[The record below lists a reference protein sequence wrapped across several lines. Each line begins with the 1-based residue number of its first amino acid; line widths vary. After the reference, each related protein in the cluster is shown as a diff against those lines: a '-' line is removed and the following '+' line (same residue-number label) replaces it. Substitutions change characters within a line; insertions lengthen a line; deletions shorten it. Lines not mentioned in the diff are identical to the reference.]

1 MEMGQR
7 AAKMEVKEK
16 LSTLWIV
23 VMFNMAFADILS
35 FMIEFS
41 NGLTAEVQATQ
52 ALMLIAA
59 FILEIPIMMII
70 LSRILNFKINR
81 WANIIASIVTM
92 LFVIGGGSFYLHYLF
107 FASVEVV
114 CLLLILW
121 FACRW
126 QPSSASEMIYQMN
139 RGEV

>member
-1 MEMGQR
+1 MEMGQGV
-7 AAKMEVKEK
+7 AKMEVKEK

-52 ALMLIAA
+52 AMMLIAA
-59 FILEIPIMMII
+59 FILEIPIIMII
-70 LSRILNFKINR
+70 FSRVLKYRVNR
-81 WANIIASIVTM
+81 WVNIIASIITI

-126 QPSSASEMIYQMN
+126 QPN
-139 RGEV
+139 PRN